1 MRQIIALL
9 AGIEGKL
16 QHLHARIA
24 GLLDQPDHRR
34 RHIPEILGDDRT
46 VSQRFFQR
54 VEKRIPGP
62 GHPFSIDRGLLSVR
76 NFEILVKAAEVIDPH
91 DIIAPEAVGKPF
103 HPPGKIRAP
112 VILPIVN
119 RISPQLS
126 CRGEP
131 IRRAPGHHRRISLV
145 IQLEQLRMA
154 PCVRA
159 VKGHINRNIPD
170 DLHAVLVCIRLERFP
185 LPAEIVLLE
194 PAELN
199 LVRELLPASLQ
210 CFRFSQADIVVPLN
224 EAFSALFRLHGAV
237 QRVILQPGRLPLT
250 KCVKIL
256 SGRII
261 RRTGEGALRLL
272 RVGTVL
278 IRLFQQSKPHRIDL
292 PIIDVLWIA
301 AKIHSVQFLLREKA
315 LLHKGV
321 QINKIGISR
330 IGRKRLIRR
339 IAVPGR
345 SQWQDLPIGLPCLF
359 QKINKLISFL

>member
-131 IRRAPGHHRRISLV
+131 VRRTPGYHRRISLV

-154 PCVRA
+154 PCICT
-159 VKGHINRNIPD
+159 VKGDVNRNIPD

-199 LVRELLPASLQ
+199 LVRELLPISLH
-210 CFRFSQADIVVPLN
+210 CLRLSQTDIVVPLN
-224 EAFSALFRLHGAV
+224 EAFSALLRLHGAV
-237 QRVILQPGRLPLT
+237 QRIILQPGRLPLT
-250 KCVKIL
+250 ERAKIL
-256 SGRII
+256 PGRII
-261 RRTGEGALRLL
+261 RRTGEGTLRLL
-272 RVGTVL
+272 RVGAVL
-278 IRLFQQSKPHRIDL
+278 ICLFQQGKAHRIDL
-292 PIIDVLWIA
+292 TIIDILWIA
-301 AKIHSVQFLLREKA
+301 AKIHRIQILLCEKA

-330 IGRKRLIRR
+330 ISGKRLIRR
-339 IAVPGR
+339 ITVAGG
-345 SQWQDLPIGLPCLF
+345 SQRQDLPVGLTCLF
-359 QKINKLISFL
+359 QKIYKLICFP